1 MLDNRYTL
9 KRAKNG
15 TIIQGKSL
23 EQLKNLIGPE
33 FDEMFDFLKKYG
45 ATVNEERGW
54 LELYIPK
61 NCPVGVDS
69 IMAKIA
75 HCRQIGK

>member
-1 MLDNRYTL
+1 MFNDRYTL
-9 KRAKNG
+9 KKAKNG

-23 EQLKNLIGPE
+23 EQLKSLIGPE
-33 FDEMFDFLKKYG
+33 FDEMLDFLKKYG
-45 ATVNEERGW
+45 ATVNEESGY

-61 NCPVGVDS
+61 DCPVGVDS

-75 HCRQIGK
+75 HCRQIRK